1 MAVLTG
7 QLDGGLIGLS
17 AGVAEENPI
26 QAAAG
31 GDRSGEF
38 LLLWDSIQI
47 GYVLQLAQLAA

>member
-38 LLLWDSIQI
+38 LLLGDSIQI